1 MSSFGPVMYRATMD
15 DFPTLR
21 DPMTAIL
28 RLRVKSFEGIVEV
41 GEGWCRRK
49 EGEKERVVG

>member
-1 MSSFGPVMYRATMD
+1 MD

-28 RLRVKSFEGIVEV
+28 RFRVKSFEGIVEV